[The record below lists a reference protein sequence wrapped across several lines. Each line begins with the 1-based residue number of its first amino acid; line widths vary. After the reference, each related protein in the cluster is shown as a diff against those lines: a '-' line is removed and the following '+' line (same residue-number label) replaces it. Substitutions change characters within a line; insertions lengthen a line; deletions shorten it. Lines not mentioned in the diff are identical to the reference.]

1 MKSPGRRTF
10 IVASVFL
17 VLMGVM
23 HGIAQLT
30 SRATRPEGIAIE
42 AAMRGY
48 HVSLGFGMSPSLLD
62 LSDNLG
68 FSVTIA
74 LLWLGA
80 MGLVVAT
87 ADPSARVLRRTTI
100 VNLVGGAAL
109 AVSQAH
115 YRVAP
120 PLVLLALI
128 ELLFVVSLIRQGTGK
143 RCDTNDG
150 EV

>member
-10 IVASVFL
+10 AVASVFL
-17 VLMGVM
+17 MLMGVM

-30 SRATRPEGIAIE
+30 SRAADPAGIAIE
-42 AAMRGY
+42 ANMRGY
-48 HVSLGFGMSPSLLD
+48 HVPLGFGMSPSLLD

-74 LLWLGA
+74 LLWLGL
-80 MGLVVAT
+80 MGIVVAT
-87 ADPSARVLRRTTI
+87 ADPSPRVLRRMTI
-100 VNLVGGAAL
+100 VSLVGGTAL

-128 ELLFVVSLIRQGTGK
+128 EVMLVLSLVRQATGK
-143 RCDTNDG
+143 Q
-150 EV
+150 EVA